1 LKLQETLGMDVG
13 EELRVTLEIISEVLF
28 VVVVAWD
35 ENNDDKNNPSIIKLH
50 DENNHFFESHTLAG
64 YYNLTSCTFHH
75 WSPT

>member
-35 ENNDDKNNPSIIKLH
+35 ENNNDKNNPSIIKLH
-50 DENNHFFESHTLAG
+50 DENNHYFIMPQTNNTENIFL
-64 YYNLTSCTFHH
+64 N
-75 WSPT
+75 PTP